1 MTSPADV
8 RIVISTHV
16 PGIGH
21 NLRMAL
27 RGAGARNLQLVT
39 TAAQLMETFGVTKP
53 SVLMIDI
60 DSASEDDPGMQMLKF
75 ARRSATSPDR
85 AIPVVVVSQGRDM
98 ATIQAVGN
106 AGADEYALFPA
117 SGEQLMKKV
126 HAAHTSNRP
135 FVDTPDYVGPERKPL
150 PVAPKPA

>member
-1 MTSPADV
+1 
-8 RIVISTHV
+8 
-16 PGIGH
+16 
-21 NLRMAL
+21 
-27 RGAGARNLQLVT
+27 
-39 TAAQLMETFGVTKP
+39 
-53 SVLMIDI
+53 MIYI

-106 AGADEYALFPA
+106 AGAHEYALFPA
-117 SGEQLMKKV
+117 SGEQLKKKV

-135 FVDTPDYVGPERKPL
+135 FVDTPDYVGPERKPP